1 MAFYRVHIRIRL
13 RGIASERSDMY
24 YDIHM
29 VVHGDSKE
37 GYSVFVEASSENEAV
52 EIMTNNHLY
61 EEPED
66 LSNIDYVGEISEE
79 EYRAATS

>member
-1 MAFYRVHIRIRL
+1 
-13 RGIASERSDMY
+13 MY

-37 GYSVFVEASSENEAV
+37 GYSVFVEASSENEAI